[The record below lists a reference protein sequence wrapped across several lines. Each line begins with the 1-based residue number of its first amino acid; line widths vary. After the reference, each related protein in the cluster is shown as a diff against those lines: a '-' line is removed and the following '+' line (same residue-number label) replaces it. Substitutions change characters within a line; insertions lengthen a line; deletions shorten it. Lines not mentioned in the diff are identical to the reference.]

1 MLEVILECVRRGLGV
16 AGLRSVLREG
26 KAIGL
31 PLCCRWRYAL
41 TEAVRPGAEQAIE
54 RGVSRTDAGM
64 EYVPCRILH
73 APTVF
78 STIVY
83 ESGEPVLY
91 IETAER
97 C

>member
-1 MLEVILECVRRGLGV
+1 MRALRV
-16 AGLRSVLREG
+16 AATGLRNDLSEGRENG
-26 KAIGL
+26 F
-31 PLCCRWRYAL
+31 PFCCRWRFAL
-41 TEAVRPGAEQAIE
+41 TELVRPGAEQALA
-54 RGVSRTDAGM
+54 RGVSRTVAGM